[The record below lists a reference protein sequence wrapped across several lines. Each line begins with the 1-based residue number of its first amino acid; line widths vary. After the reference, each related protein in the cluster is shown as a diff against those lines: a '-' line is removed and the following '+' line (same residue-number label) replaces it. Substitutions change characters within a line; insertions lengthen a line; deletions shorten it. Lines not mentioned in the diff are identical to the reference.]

1 MSKGIFTHA
10 RDESFFQFVISVK
23 SVARKH
29 DGVNGVGYS
38 VCCVFCIVFCCK
50 VGGVKL
56 IHFQINNVKELNGW
70 TLLRGAPIK
79 KKNMLGIYRGVG
91 GD

>member
-29 DGVNGVGYS
+29 DGVNGVDYS
-38 VCCVFCIVFCCK
+38 VCCLIC
-50 VGGVKL
+50 VGFAAKSA
-56 IHFQINNVKELNGW
+56 E
-70 TLLRGAPIK
+70 
-79 KKNMLGIYRGVG
+79 
-91 GD
+91 